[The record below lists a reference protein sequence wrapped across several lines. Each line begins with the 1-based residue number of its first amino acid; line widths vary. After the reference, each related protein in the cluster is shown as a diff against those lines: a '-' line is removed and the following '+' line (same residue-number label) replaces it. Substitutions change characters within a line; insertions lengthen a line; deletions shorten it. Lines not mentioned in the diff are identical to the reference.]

1 MKKKPELTLQEYKA
15 WCVGIWTGS
24 KKKRYTLHDDYVMGL
39 GLPGEVG
46 EVLELLK
53 KAQRDKKSV
62 LKVNKKK
69 LVKEIGDVLYYM
81 MMICRRQDID
91 PQDVINTNVKKLERR
106 FKNRR

>member
-1 MKKKPELTLQEYKA
+1 MKKKELTLTEYKA
-15 WCVGIWTGS
+15 WCAGIWTGS
-24 KKKRYTLHDDYVMGL
+24 KRRLSLHDDFVMCT

-62 LKVNKKK
+62 LLVNRKK

-81 MMICRRQDID
+81 MMICRRQGID
-91 PQDVINTNVKKLERR
+91 PQDVIDTNVKKLEAR
-106 FKNRR
+106 FKRRRR